1 MLKDKNNAKFAA
13 LLTPIAEEDLQVSD
27 ALKTELEGFYNEFG
41 TKFQT
46 GKVITGKVVSKDNN
60 GILVSIDYKSD
71 GLIPNYEFSDYELK
85 KIIPNETIEVMLDR
99 LEDKNGMVILSY
111 QKAKA
116 LKAWDKIATLA
127 AADEPVTGVVTHKV
141 KGGLSVDVGIPAFL
155 PGSQVDIQRVSDF
168 DQFVGQD
175 VTCKILKV
183 NKKRGN
189 IIVSR
194 RKYIEEQRTEDKKK
208 ALETIQEGQV
218 LQGIVKN
225 ITSYGVFID
234 VGGID
239 GLLHITDMSWGRIA
253 HPSELVKIGSTINVK
268 VIAFDKKHEKISL
281 GMKQLTPNPWENVNT
296 LYPVGSKAKGRI
308 SSITDYG
315 LFVEVE
321 KGVEGLVHI
330 SEISWTERISNLSKH
345 YNVGDTIEALVVAL
359 DKDNRRMSLSIKQM
373 SEDPWKAVADKF
385 KIGDKITGKISNITD
400 FGLFVQLLEGVDGL
414 VHISDLSW
422 TDHVAH
428 PSDKYKKG
436 DMVDAIIL
444 AIDIDNRKVSLGIKQ
459 LEKDPWANV
468 ANEYTVGSIVEG
480 TVSKIT
486 TFGAFIK
493 LATGI
498 EGLVHISEL
507 AESSVAKVEDVL
519 KVGQVEKFK
528 VIKVSPEERK
538 LGLSLRALK
547 EPAKPAEGLEK
558 TPEQVREVQEK
569 AMQQQRER
577 AQKMQAQ
584 LKASSKPKEPTQIKT
599 SLQQALE
606 EHAAKMKN
614 LENKEDKKEDK

>member
-1 MLKDKNNAKFAA
+1 
-13 LLTPIAEEDLQVSD
+13 
-27 ALKTELEGFYNEFG
+27 
-41 TKFQT
+41 
-46 GKVITGKVVSKDNN
+46 
-60 GILVSIDYKSD
+60 
-71 GLIPNYEFSDYELK
+71 
-85 KIIPNETIEVMLDR
+85 
-99 LEDKNGMVILSY
+99 
-111 QKAKA
+111 
-116 LKAWDKIATLA
+116 
-127 AADEPVTGVVTHKV
+127 
-141 KGGLSVDVGIPAFL
+141 
-155 PGSQVDIQRVSDF
+155 
-168 DQFVGQD
+168 
-175 VTCKILKV
+175 
-183 NKKRGN
+183 
-189 IIVSR
+189 
-194 RKYIEEQRTEDKKK
+194 
-208 ALETIQEGQV
+208 
-218 LQGIVKN
+218 
-225 ITSYGVFID
+225 
-234 VGGID
+234 
-239 GLLHITDMSWGRIA
+239 
-253 HPSELVKIGSTINVK
+253 
-268 VIAFDKKHEKISL
+268 
-281 GMKQLTPNPWENVNT
+281 
-296 LYPVGSKAKGRI
+296 
-308 SSITDYG
+308 
-315 LFVEVE
+315 
-321 KGVEGLVHI
+321 
-330 SEISWTERISNLSKH
+330 
-345 YNVGDTIEALVVAL
+345 
-359 DKDNRRMSLSIKQM
+359 MSLSIKQM
-373 SEDPWKAVADKF
+373 SEDPWKAVSDKF

-436 DMVDAIIL
+436 DMVDAVIL

-468 ANEYTVGSIVEG
+468 ANEYTVGAIIEG

-507 AESSVAKVEDVL
+507 AETSVAKVEDIL

-547 EPAKPAEGLEK
+547 EPAKPAEGQEK

-584 LKASSKPKEPTQIKT
+584 LKASSKPKEAPTIIKT

-614 LENKEDKKEDK
+614 LENKEDNKDDK